1 MDSVTSG
8 SKNGSS
14 LPVLRGTLS
23 GWVNGA
29 KSGSNGGVDA
39 VHWYPTS
46 CFARCAERCSGCGCA
61 VRQGCSRTE
70 VRFLT
75 SMVG

>member
-8 SKNGSS
+8 RGNGSS

-23 GWVNGA
+23 GQLLRWRWWFTV
-29 KSGSNGGVDA
+29 
-39 VHWYPTS
+39 
-46 CFARCAERCSGCGCA
+46 FARCAERCSGCGYT
-61 VRQGCSRTE
+61 VRHGCRTG
-70 VRFLT
+70 VRLYT